1 MKPTSIIFLIL
12 SLILFFGGY
21 VTLGIAK
28 TMASS
33 SNTPIYDQTFDENGD
48 AVYTYNIS
56 SNTISKL
63 LLTFSDVDLTIV
75 GNAEESYVELKN
87 FETTSYATSLSA
99 GTVTVNG
106 NTSFLSSLI
115 DMSDGGVSF
124 RGIRYFLLDKPD
136 PSRARSVTVYI
147 SELSEIKT
155 IAVSLAKGSV
165 TFKNIP
171 NTFDYSISV
180 TEGNV
185 VLENVDTDAVAN
197 ITVHKGNVDIKDS
210 AIATMTITQ
219 EEGTTTL
226 NAVDAYAPELTT
238 YDLRTEDGTVRYN
251 GVPVGTEYKITS
263 PAPKNNIKINS
274 KSGTIIVSDSGDH
287 ASIP

>member
-21 VTLGIAK
+21 VTLGVARS
-28 TMASS
+28 MADS

-56 SNTISKL
+56 AATISKL
-63 LLTFSDVDLTIV
+63 LLTFSDVDITII

-99 GTVTVNG
+99 GTVTVDG
-106 NTSFLSSLI
+106 NTSFLASLI
-115 DMSDGGVSF
+115 DMSTGGVSF

-136 PSRARSVTVYI
+136 SDRPRSVTVYV

-155 IAVSLAKGSV
+155 IAVSLTKGSV
-165 TFKNIP
+165 YFKNIP
-171 NTFDYSISV
+171 NTFDYSINVS
-180 TEGNV
+180 EGNV

-197 ITVHKGNVDIKDS
+197 ITVSKGDVDIKDS

-226 NAVDAYAPELTT
+226 DAVNAYTPELTT

-263 PAPKNNIKINS
+263 PAPKNNIKIIS
-274 KSGTIIVSDSGDH
+274 KSGVIVVSDSGDQP
-287 ASIP
+287 STP